1 MKNNQPITNVERSY
15 PRGKYIV
22 SRTDLK
28 GIVTWGN
35 AAFFEI
41 SGFERDELIGKSHNL
56 VRHPHMPPAAFADLW
71 ATVKSGRPW
80 RGIVKNRCKN
90 GDHYWV
96 EALVVP
102 VRQDDRTIG
111 YMSVRTEP
119 TRQQVAAAEE
129 SYQRMNAAQAAIPG
143 PGAWQRI
150 PLATKLTA
158 LVGWII
164 AAQMLG
170 ASAHLAGPALGLG
183 QATVDWLLQF
193 LGATS
198 VGASIGLLVLQR
210 QIMAGIGRI
219 VGRLDHI
226 AQGDLTDSIPLH
238 RVDELGRLNDA
249 LVTMQTHLKAMMAEI
264 AEAADRT
271 RSAAADVSR
280 RMAETEQVARSQSD
294 AAARISAAVEQL
306 SVSVQEV
313 TASAGLAADAVTES
327 GGVLAGAAGRMDE
340 SRNASRAVVTA
351 VNAAGTTMAE
361 LFQSIFAIGRIT
373 EAIREIADQTNLLAL
388 NAAIE
393 AARAGES
400 GRGFAVVADEVRKLA
415 EKASTQTGEINQSVQ
430 QIQHIT
436 QVAVTGMEQ
445 AGSHVAETEAAMER
459 AQQGLDDV
467 KRHGDSI
474 VGYSSHIAERTREQS
489 AASGEITRQVFDIAA
504 GLDQSSNAMTEVRQ
518 LAATMD
524 ATAHRLQELIGY
536 FRFIR

>member
-1 MKNNQPITNVERSY
+1 MKNNQPVTNVERPY

-28 GIVTWGN
+28 GVVTWGN
-35 AAFFEI
+35 DAFFEI
-41 SGFERDELIGKSHNL
+41 SGFERDDLIGKSHNL

-71 ATVKSGRPW
+71 ATVKGGRPW

-119 TRQQVAAAEE
+119 TRQQVAAAEA
-129 SYQRMNAAQAAIPG
+129 SYQRMNAARATISG
-143 PGAWQRI
+143 PSAWQRI

-158 LVGWII
+158 LVGWLIV
-164 AAQMLG
+164 AQVAG
-170 ASAHLAGPALGLG
+170 ALAHLMGPALGLG
-183 QATVDWLLQF
+183 PAAVDRILQLL
-193 LGATS
+193 GVTS
-198 VGASIGLLVLQR
+198 VGAAVGLLVLQR
-210 QIMAGIGRI
+210 QIMAGIRVI

-238 RVDELGRLNDA
+238 RMDELGRLNDA

-271 RSAAADVSR
+271 RTGADEVSR
-280 RMAETEQVARSQSD
+280 RMAAAEQVAQAQSD

-313 TASAGLAADAVTES
+313 TASAGLAVDAVSES
-327 GGVLAGAAGRMDE
+327 GSVLAGAAGRMDE
-340 SRNASRAVVTA
+340 SRMASRAVVAA
-351 VNAAGTTMAE
+351 VSQASATMAD

-436 QVAVTGMEQ
+436 QLAVAGMEQ

-459 AQQGLDDV
+459 TQQGLDDV

-474 VGYSSHIAERTREQS
+474 VGYSDHIAGRTREQS

-504 GLDQSSNAMTEVRQ
+504 GLDRNSAAMTEVRR
-518 LAATMD
+518 LAAAMD
-524 ATAHRLQELIGY
+524 DTANRLRELIGY